1 MELFEAVQGFFEQSA
16 DRLNLDDATRAA
28 LGTPE
33 RELAVQVRVPMDDG
47 ELQVLPGWRVQY
59 NSARGPYKGGLRFH
73 PDASLDEF
81 RCFAALMT
89 WKTALLDIP
98 YGGGK
103 GGVKV
108 DPKLLSEG
116 ERERLCRAFL
126 RGIAAIVGPE
136 TDIPA
141 PDVNT
146 GPPEMAWM
154 YDEYSRMIG
163 ADVPGVIT
171 GKPIAVGGSLGRDAA
186 TGRGALFC
194 LDRIAHARG
203 WTRER
208 IRVAVEGYGNAGSW
222 FAVLAFQL
230 GYRVVAVSDSK
241 GAISNPEGL
250 DPRSVLDHKRATGS
264 VVDFKAGDTIDGA
277 DIMGVDC
284 EVLVPAALEETLR
297 ADNADMV
304 QANLIVEVSNYPIT
318 PEADAALSG
327 RGVSV
332 VPDILGSAGG
342 VVVSY
347 LEWAQNLQ
355 RERWPEE
362 RVNRRLQELMEA
374 STDEVVA
381 RANTSGVSQ
390 REAAYEIAVE
400 RVAEAQRAR
409 GYR

>member
-1 MELFEAVQGFFEQSA
+1 
-16 DRLNLDDATRAA
+16 
-28 LGTPE
+28 
-33 RELAVQVRVPMDDG
+33 MDDG
-47 ELQVLPGWRVQY
+47 EVHVYPGWRVQY
-59 NSARGPYKGGLRFH
+59 NGARGPYKGGLRFH

-108 DPKLLSEG
+108 DPKLLSDP
-116 ERERLCRAFL
+116 ERERLSRAFL
-126 RGIAAIVGPE
+126 RGIAPIVGPE
-136 TDIPA
+136 VDIPA

-146 GPPEMAWM
+146 GPREMAWM
-154 YDEYSRMIG
+154 YDEYRRMTGID
-163 ADVPGVIT
+163 APGVIT
-171 GKPIAVGGSLGRDAA
+171 GKPISLGGSLGRDAA

-222 FAVLAFQL
+222 FAILAFQL
-230 GYRVVAVSDSK
+230 GYRIVAVSDSK
-241 GAISNPEGL
+241 GAVLNAEGL
-250 DPRSVLDHKRATGS
+250 DPRSVLDHKRETGS
-264 VVDFKAGDTIDGA
+264 VVDFKAGDTIDGP

-284 EVLVPAALEETLR
+284 DVLIPAALEESIR
-297 ADNADMV
+297 ADNAEIV
-304 QANLIVEVSNYPIT
+304 KANLVVEVSNYPTT
-318 PEADAALSG
+318 PEADAALTA
-327 RGVSV
+327 RGINV

-362 RVNRRLQELMEA
+362 RVNRRLQELMET
-374 STDEVVA
+374 STDQVIA
-381 RANTSGVSQ
+381 RANASGVTQ
-390 REAAYEIAVE
+390 REAGYEIAVE